1 MHWKQTIGG
10 ILFFFILF
18 LSVGSGS
25 PAGDAERLIDVFHQ
39 VGGKPEKIVLHHG
52 GRTQTPWSRKEVFEL
67 VRKLSRDLDLG
78 PARQTEDRHG
88 HRWTAEGEWE
98 RNLQVRL
105 NVINDRV
112 ELQKNR
118 PYISVQ
124 LSGRGHSDRE
134 WSRFRHRLEKLLIR
148 NGIDPHI
155 QFSIQG
161 SRPGGADP
169 EETIRQ
175 VLERLEAREV
185 EGMRTD
191 RTTSISAFSPVL
203 RGGLQTKGG
212 TMNLQV
218 AVRMDRRSERM
229 ILTLGTPIITVEY

>member
-67 VRKLSRDLDLG
+67 ARKLSRDLDLG

-161 SRPGGADP
+161 SRPGGPIRKRRFARSWKGWRREKSKGCERTGPPAFQPFHRFCGADC
-169 EETIRQ
+169 
-175 VLERLEAREV
+175 
-185 EGMRTD
+185 
-191 RTTSISAFSPVL
+191 
-203 RGGLQTKGG
+203 
-212 TMNLQV
+212 
-218 AVRMDRRSERM
+218 RRK
-229 ILTLGTPIITVEY
+229 VVQ